1 MTKTDLPKAI
11 NLRELDTDTAT
22 AILEIQTT
30 FQDSAA
36 SKAVVRAVTKYMPLF
51 NQNRDN
57 EQIIRDKKNEIR
69 EQSINHKAEL
79 DKKDNEIQFLKDTLW
94 QYLQLKSSVNDFEK
108 KVKDIVNF
116 PA

>member
-22 AILEIQTT
+22 AILEIQTN

-36 SKAVVRAVTKYMPLF
+36 SKAVVRAVTKYMPLY
-51 NQNRDN
+51 NENRNN

-69 EQSINHKAEL
+69 GQSLTHKAEL
-79 DKKDNEIQFLKDTLW
+79 EKKDKEIQFLKDTLW
-94 QYLQLKSSVNDFEK
+94 QYLQIKSSVEQFEEN
-108 KVKDIVNF
+108 VKNILK
-116 PA
+116 